1 MNDQDILFMKEA
13 LVEARKAFE
22 LDEVPVGCVI
32 VKDGHVIA
40 RGYNRR
46 ETDQHV
52 FNHAEMMAIDEACR
66 RLGSW
71 RLEEC
76 TLYVT
81 LEPCVMCSGAMIQA
95 RLKRCVYGAPE
106 PKSGAHQSVINVFHP
121 EYNHQVE
128 VEAGV
133 LAEESGLLLKT
144 FFKRLR
150 KVK

>member
-1 MNDQDILFMKEA
+1 MSDEFYMKRA
-13 LVEARKAFE
+13 LTLARKGTGW
-22 LDEVPVGCVI
+22 VSPNPMVGAVI
-32 VKDGHVIA
+32 VK
-40 RGYNRR
+40 YNRIIAEGWHQR
-46 ETDQHV
+46 YGEA
-52 FNHAEMMAIDEACR
+52 HAEINAIRAAKVP
-66 RLGSW
+66 
-71 RLEEC
+71 LEGA

-95 RLKRCVYGAPE
+95 RLKRCVYGALE